1 MTDRPARVLM
11 VCSGN
16 ICRSP
21 AMHYYA
27 AREWGD
33 AAEVTSAGTWAE
45 IGLDATR
52 EMRDTA
58 RRYGLE
64 FPRHR
69 PTQLE
74 QSQVARA
81 DLVLL
86 ATQQHATWIERR
98 TGGILP
104 EHVFGIRQAAD
115 LARRAAPPPGNSPA
129 ERLRNAAA
137 ALAAEHRR
145 EPAALR
151 SLDDPWGLDVRTHDR
166 VMDEIISDIDTLT
179 QWARLG

>member
-1 MTDRPARVLM
+1 M

-27 AREWGD
+27 AREWGS
-33 AAEVTSAGTWAE
+33 AAEVSSAGTWAE

-52 EMRDTA
+52 EMRATA

-74 QSQVARA
+74 QSHIQRA
-81 DLVLL
+81 DLVLV

-98 TGGILP
+98 MQGMP

-115 LARRAAPPPGNSPA
+115 LARRAAPPEGATGA

-145 EPAALR
+145 EPAPLR
-151 SLDDPWGLDVRTHDR
+151 SLDDPWGLDTRTHDR
-166 VMDEIISDIDTLT
+166 VMDEIIQDIDTLT
-179 QWARLG
+179 EWARLRD